1 MILKKGVLPD
11 DYRLTTL
18 YLCAIT
24 YVTNKEGKMKLFN
37 TLTFDEVRTGHFQ
50 AKQQFG
56 NYQLSVVLLPGKT
69 LYEAAV
75 FDQDMFVQLPGIHDD
90 DDVIPGLTPDAVNAI
105 MLKLKLIEMAQ

>member
-1 MILKKGVLPD
+1 MISKKDVLLE
-11 DYRLTTL
+11 DYRLTTSV
-18 YLCAIT
+18 LCAIT
-24 YVTNKEGKMKLFN
+24 YVTNKEGNMKMFN
-37 TLTFDEVRTGHFQ
+37 TLTFNEVRTGHFQ

-56 NYQLSVVLLPGKT
+56 NYQLSVVLLPGAT